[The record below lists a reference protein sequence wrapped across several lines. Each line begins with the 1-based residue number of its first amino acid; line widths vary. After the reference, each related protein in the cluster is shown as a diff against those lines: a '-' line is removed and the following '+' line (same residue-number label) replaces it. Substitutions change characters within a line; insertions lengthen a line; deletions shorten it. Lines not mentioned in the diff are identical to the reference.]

1 MPSFDVVSEVDL
13 HNFTNAVDQANRIIA
28 NRFDFKGVEASFQR
42 KDLTVTLIADSDF
55 QIQQMEDMLRQ
66 ALVKSQID
74 PLAADK
80 SNIESSGM
88 QVKKLVSMKN
98 GLESEL
104 AKKIAKSI
112 KATKLK
118 VQVQIQGEQLRIN
131 GKKRDDL
138 QQAIAYLKEQSFD
151 QPLQFNNFRD

>member
-80 SNIESSGM
+80 GNIESSGM